1 MLLRLVP
8 YRQYKPLVTNLQY
21 ITVLIFFSR
30 ALQFCFRTYRQFFF
44 FFFSVLTSDPMT
56 QAFTLYLMTSE
67 MHVLSLGLTDR

>member
-1 MLLRLVP
+1 MLLRLVS
-8 YRQYKPLVTNLQY
+8 YRQYKQLVANLQY

-30 ALQFCFRTYRQFFF
+30 ALQFCFRTYRQF

>member
-1 MLLRLVP
+1 MLLRLVS
-8 YRQYKPLVTNLQY
+8 YRQYKQLVANLQY

-30 ALQFCFRTYRQFFF
+30 ALQFCFRTYRQFFV
-44 FFFSVLTSDPMT
+44 FFSVLTSDPMT

>member
-1 MLLRLVP
+1 MLLCLVS
-8 YRQYKPLVTNLQY
+8 YRHYKPLATNLQY

-30 ALQFCFRTYRQFFF
+30 ALQFCFRTYRQ

>member
-1 MLLRLVP
+1 MLLRLVS
-8 YRQYKPLVTNLQY
+8 YRQYKQLVANLQY

-30 ALQFCFRTYRQFFF
+30 ALQFCFRTYRQFCFV
-44 FFFSVLTSDPMT
+44 FSVLTSDPMT